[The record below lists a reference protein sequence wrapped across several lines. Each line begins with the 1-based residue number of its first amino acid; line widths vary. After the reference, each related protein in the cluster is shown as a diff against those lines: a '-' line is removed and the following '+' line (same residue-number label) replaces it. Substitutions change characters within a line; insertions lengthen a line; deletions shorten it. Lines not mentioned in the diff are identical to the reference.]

1 MDVLLAAKRVT
12 VMPVL
17 HAVRW
22 VLLLSL
28 LTVAAC
34 GRGGGTNESHATG
47 SATVSWSAPTASTDG
62 SALKTLVGY
71 RIYYGTDP
79 DRLEHRIEIP
89 DRTVTTRTVSG
100 LTPGT
105 WYFAVTAVGGDGL
118 ESALSQVGSKVIR

>member
-1 MDVLLAAKRVT
+1 MSL
-12 VMPVL
+12 L

-34 GRGGGTNESHATG
+34 GRGGGTTDSQATG
-47 SATVSWSAPTASTDG
+47 SATVSWSAPIANTDG
-62 SALKTLVGY
+62 SPLKALVGY

-79 DRLEHRIEIP
+79 DSLDHRIEIP
-89 DRTVTTRTVSG
+89 DRAVTTRTVSG

-118 ESALSQVGSKVIR
+118 ESALSKVGSKVIR